1 MTKKKSSR
9 LKELAVSV
17 NERLGDKEFMG
28 IVADNELAGRIT
40 DWLTTG
46 NLAIDYYCSGKLIG
60 GGFPVGR
67 VVEVFGPPAAGKSL
81 LLYHLLAET
90 QKRGGLAVLLE
101 TEGAY
106 NRDFGATIGIDNK
119 ELLIAEPDT
128 VEQVFQIVEEI
139 ADEAQAEDE
148 MITIVWDSLAQ
159 TSTEHEMEIDF
170 SKVDS
175 SMEGARKAK
184 MIKAGFR
191 RIGRKIGK
199 ANILLVTANH
209 VIDKIG
215 VLYGKKTTT
224 PGGHGYNFA
233 SSIRLELKKGKS
245 IVDPTIKEVVG
256 INANIFVE
264 KNKVAHPFKGGD
276 VEIYFDRGVDKY
288 SGFLDVLVNKGI
300 IQQRGGWYSLGEE
313 KFRSA
318 DFAEFFETHELEIL
332 TAEDVHT
339 EEKE

>member
-1 MTKKKSSR
+1 MTKKSNR
-9 LKELAVSV
+9 LKALAVSV
-17 NERLGDKEFMG
+17 NKRLGDKEFMG
-28 IVADNELAGRIT
+28 IVTDNELAGRISG
-40 DWLTTG
+40 WVTTG
-46 NLAIDYYCSGKLIG
+46 NLALDYCCSGKLLG
-60 GGFPVGR
+60 GGFPAGR
-67 VVEVFGPPAAGKSL
+67 VIEIFGPPATGKTL
-81 LLYHLLAET
+81 LLYHFLTET

-106 NRDFGATIGIDNK
+106 NRDFGATIGINND
-119 ELLIAEPDT
+119 ELLWAEPDT
-128 VEQVFQIVEEI
+128 IEQVFQVIEEI
-139 ADEAQAEDE
+139 ADEAQPEDE
-148 MITIVWDSLAQ
+148 LITIVWDSLAQ
-159 TSTEHEMEIDF
+159 TSTEHEMEMDF

-209 VIDKIG
+209 TIAKIG

-224 PGGHGYNFA
+224 SGGEGYNFA

-245 IVDPTIKEVVG
+245 IFDVATKEAIG
-256 INANIFVE
+256 THAKIFVE
-264 KNKVAHPFKGGD
+264 KNKVAFPFKECEI
-276 VEIYFDRGVDKY
+276 EIYFAHGANKY

-300 IQQRGGWYSLGEE
+300 IEQKGGWYSLGEE

-318 DFAEFFETHELEIL
+318 DFAEFFEVHKEEIVN
-332 TAEDVHT
+332 ADKK
-339 EEKE
+339 EEQNGE